1 MTNVRFAMRSAV
13 AVMILGASIACAQDF
28 PSKPFR
34 IIAGGVGGVSDTV
47 ARIVAEGLREASG
60 QPAVVENRSVGTGEL
75 VAKSAPDGYTLLA
88 FGNSFWTQPLLRK
101 TEYDPIR
108 DFAPVT
114 LAVNSASMLVV
125 HPSLPVKTVKDLIA
139 LAKAKPGSLNYA
151 ATTVGG
157 PLHLG
162 GELFNSL
169 AGTHIVHVPYKSP
182 AAATISLLTGE
193 VHIMFSSAVQSMPQV
208 TAGKL
213 RALGLTDAEGS
224 AAFPGFPTIASS
236 GLPGYDMSAPQ
247 AVFAPAKTP
256 APVIAR
262 LNQDI
267 VRALNRADTKDRLLK
282 RGVDVVASPPD
293 RVTAMLKSE
302 VATWTK
308 VIKDRGIK
316 VE

>member
-1 MTNVRFAMRSAV
+1 MTNLRFPVHSVVAV
-13 AVMILGASIACAQDF
+13 ALFGTGIVCAQEF

-34 IIAGGVGGVSDTV
+34 IVAGGVGGVSDTV
-47 ARIVAEGLREASG
+47 ARIVADGLREASG

-75 VAKSAPDGYTLLA
+75 VAKAPPDGYTLLV

-101 TEYDPIR
+101 TEYDPVR

-169 AGTHIVHVPYKSP
+169 AGTNIVHVPYKSP

-193 VHIMFSSAVQSMPQV
+193 VHVMFSSAVQSMPQV
-208 TAGKL
+208 AAGKL

-224 AAFPGFPTIASS
+224 AAFPGFPTIAAS

-267 VRALNRADTKDRLLK
+267 VRALNRPETKDRLLK
-282 RGVDVVASPPD
+282 SGVDVVGSPPD

-302 VATWTK
+302 VATWSK

>member
-1 MTNVRFAMRSAV
+1 M
-13 AVMILGASIACAQDF
+13 LGAGIVCAQDF

-60 QPAVVENRSVGTGEL
+60 QAAVVENRSVGTGEL
-75 VAKSAPDGYTLLA
+75 VAKAPPDGYTLLA

-169 AGTHIVHVPYKSP
+169 AGTNIVHVPYKSP

-193 VHIMFSSAVQSMPQV
+193 VHIMFASAVQSMPQV
-208 TAGKL
+208 TSGKL
-213 RALGLTDAEGS
+213 RVLGLTDAEGS
-224 AAFPGFPTIASS
+224 AAFPGFPTIAS

-256 APVIAR
+256 APVIVR

-267 VRALNRADTKDRLLK
+267 VRALNRPETKDRLLK
-282 RGVDVVASPPD
+282 SGVDVVASPPE

>member
-1 MTNVRFAMRSAV
+1 MAKLHLAMQLLLSAIV
-13 AVMILGASIACAQDF
+13 LGAGVTCAQDF

-34 IIAGGVGGVSDTV
+34 IIAGGVGGVGDTS
-47 ARIVAEGLREASG
+47 ARIVADGLRDASG
-60 QPAVVENRSVGTGEL
+60 QAAVVENRSVGTGEL
-75 VAKSAPDGYTLLA
+75 VAKAPPDGYTLLV

-101 TEYDPIR
+101 TGYDPIR

-114 LAVNSASMLVV
+114 LAVNSASLLVV
-125 HPSLPVKTVKDLIA
+125 HPSLPSKSVRDLIA
-139 LAKAKPGSLNYA
+139 LAKAQPGALNYA

-169 AGTHIVHVPYKSP
+169 AGTNITHVPYQSP
-182 AAATISLLTGE
+182 AAATIGVITGE
-193 VHIMFSSAVQSMPQV
+193 AQVMFSSAIQSMPQV
-208 TAGKL
+208 SAGKL
-213 RALGLTDAEGS
+213 RALALTDAQGS
-224 AAFPGFPTIASS
+224 AAFPGFPTIAAS

-247 AVFAPAKTP
+247 AVFAPVKTP
-256 APVIAR
+256 AAVVAR

-267 VRALNRADTKDRLLK
+267 VRAFNKPETKERLLK
-282 RGVDVVASPPD
+282 SGVDVVGSQPD
-293 RVTAMLKSE
+293 RVTALLKSE
-302 VATWTK
+302 TATWSK